1 MEDKQEI
8 KQLFDLLSHLNHK
21 QWEMTKTIVD
31 MAFREKI
38 KNEKVSFEDVNE
50 MICEDLIKNGF

>member
-8 KQLFDLLSHLNHK
+8 KQLFELLSHLNHR

-31 MAFREKI
+31 IAFEEKI
-38 KNEKVSFEDVNE
+38 KNEKVSFENVE
-50 MICEDLIKNGF
+50 ELICEDLIKNGL

>member
-8 KQLFDLLSHLNHK
+8 KQLFDLLSHLNNK

-38 KNEKVSFEDVNE
+38 KNEKVSFENVNE
-50 MICEDLIKNGF
+50 LICEDLIKNGL